1 MFYTRLD
8 VGFVLSH
15 LLFLYVSYKKHA
27 AFFLVNGNQLHSTQF
42 KTPFFLNLWVNLI
55 HGCSLI
61 VGIVF
66 DIVFSQAC
74 KRFWGPSDQEGR
86 YLFFPVTSSNPNLVL
101 EYFLSS
107 LLLAFDSILIHWKSL
122 FTVRL
127 IVKEQWLSKYW
138 YAQLQDQLTI
148 ILLQDFIINFLRN
161 IFTSVAPQIDTAS
174 LGGHRNG
181 YKQKILQLH

>member
-15 LLFLYVSYKKHA
+15 LLFLYVS
-27 AFFLVNGNQLHSTQF
+27 AFFLVKGNQLHSTQF

-66 DIVFSQAC
+66 DIVFIQTC

-181 YKQKILQLH
+181 YKQKILQLN

>member
-15 LLFLYVSYKKHA
+15 LLFLNVSYKKHA

-174 LGGHRNG
+174 LGGHRSG
-181 YKQKILQLH
+181 YKQKILQLN

>member
-66 DIVFSQAC
+66 DIVFIQAC

-107 LLLAFDSILIHWKSL
+107 LLLACF
-122 FTVRL
+122 
-127 IVKEQWLSKYW
+127 
-138 YAQLQDQLTI
+138 
-148 ILLQDFIINFLRN
+148 
-161 IFTSVAPQIDTAS
+161 
-174 LGGHRNG
+174 
-181 YKQKILQLH
+181 KQKFAFSVLYTDTLKIPIYGSINRERAMTLKVLICTTTRPIN